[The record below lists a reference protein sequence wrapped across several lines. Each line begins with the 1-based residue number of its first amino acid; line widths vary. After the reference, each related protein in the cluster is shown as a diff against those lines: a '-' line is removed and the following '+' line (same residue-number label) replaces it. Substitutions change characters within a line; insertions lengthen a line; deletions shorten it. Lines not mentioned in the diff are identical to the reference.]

1 MNSEERS
8 SESLD
13 VAVLGGSLAGL
24 VAARDL
30 ARRGYRVL
38 VIEESDA
45 IGGSAAGLALGDF
58 SVSARAEGFVDET
71 GALRELGSELGLGTT
86 TPMSATTAIR
96 LPGRTV
102 PMPENTV
109 FGIPGAPLAKDVVDV
124 LGWSGALRAYGDR
137 LRPVLKIGRY
147 DELGSLVRGRMGR
160 QVVDRMLEPVTRA
173 VFGTHVDSLRVAD
186 ALPELNGAI
195 TRSGSLSGAISMLRA
210 DLDAD
215 DIYTTR
221 DFDGGLHAFVNA
233 LVTDAEDYHAIVRLG
248 ESVDLAARD
257 DEGWLLTLNR
267 GAEIRAQAI
276 VVADTESAA
285 PHRVALL
292 VPDTALATPD
302 APRFSR
308 FFIAPAEQK
317 VRCVELIDATSMWGV
332 GPDGAAVLL
341 LSYRDESQQP
351 GAAATTGAA
360 LVEQAIADAETLLG
374 IRIGT
379 PMAAAHTGPRVSRP
393 ALEPDEGI
401 HSIGASASL
410 SEVVQRARDAAAA
423 VRRDDFAVPGV
434 SWTERINADAAAADG
449 EGTTDIATM
458 DNKEAP

>member
-1 MNSEERS
+1 MSSEERS
-8 SESLD
+8 FESFD

-45 IGGSAAGLALGDF
+45 IGGSAAGLALGGF
-58 SVSARAEGFVDET
+58 AVSARAEGFVDET
-71 GALRELGSELGLGTT
+71 GALRELGAELGFSTT
-86 TPMSATTAIR
+86 APRSAMTAIR

-109 FGIPGAPLAKDVVDV
+109 LGIPGAPLAKDVIDL

-147 DELGSLVRGRMGR
+147 SELGSLVRGRMGR

-173 VFGTHVDSLRVAD
+173 VFGARVDSISVAD

-210 DLDAD
+210 DRDAD
-215 DIYTTR
+215 DAYATR
-221 DFDGGLHAFVNA
+221 DFDGGMHAFVDA
-233 LVTDAEDYHAIVRLG
+233 LAADAEDYHATVRLG

-257 DEGWLLTLNR
+257 DEGWLLTLNSGEEVR
-267 GAEIRAQAI
+267 TQAI
-276 VVADTESAA
+276 VVADTDSAA
-285 PHRVALL
+285 PARVALL
-292 VPDTALATPD
+292 
-302 APRFSR
+302 APVAARTGSNARKFSR
-308 FFIAPAEQK
+308 LFVAPAEQN

-332 GPDGAAVLL
+332 GPDSAAVLV
-341 LSYRDESQQP
+341 LSYRDEP
-351 GAAATTGAA
+351 TKRDTRAAADEA
-360 LVEQAIADAETLLG
+360 LVEWAVADAETLLG

-379 PMAAAHTGPRVSRP
+379 PEAAVHTGPASSRAAP
-393 ALEPDEGI
+393 EAGDGV
-401 HSIGASASL
+401 HSIAGSASL
-410 SEVVQRARDAAAA
+410 SEVVKNARATAAA
-423 VRRDDFAVPGV
+423 VRREDFAVAGV
-434 SWTERINADAAAADG
+434 SWTERINADAA
-449 EGTTDIATM
+449 EHTDIATT
-458 DNKEAP
+458 DSKETP